1 MSKLLIINPGST
13 STKIAIFEDE
23 NAVYSKTLKHKSEII
38 SKFDSIMSQLDWREK
53 LIRKEIKKSD
63 YTLDELDTVV
73 ARGGAGLDPLIGGT
87 YLIDKYMVKD
97 LRDEKNA
104 SHASNLAGIIAFNIS
119 NDFSI
124 PSYTV
129 DPISVDEFED
139 IARLSGLPEIPR
151 KCQSHAL
158 NLKSIGRKTAEK
170 LKLKFKESNIIGV
183 HLGGGISVAPL
194 KNGRI
199 VDVNNANQ
207 GGPYSPERVG
217 TLPSL
222 DLAEYIFDNKPDKKQ
237 FKKRLLGGG
246 GLNAYLGTNDGLEIE
261 KRIESNDQKAKLV
274 YDGMIYQISKEIGA
288 MATVLKGDVDGIF
301 ITGGLANS
309 KYITDRIKKRV
320 SFIAEVYIYPGAEEM
335 KNLALGALRILNNEE
350 NSLRYKQGKIK
361 NNHHKLFGGDN

>member
-1 MSKLLIINPGST
+1 MFKLLIINPGST

-23 NAVYSKTLKHKSEII
+23 NEVYLKTLKHKSEII
-38 SKFDSIMSQLDWREK
+38 SKFDSIMDQLEWREN
-53 LIRKEIKKSD
+53 LIKKEIKKSD

-87 YLIDKYMVKD
+87 YLIDQDLIRD

-119 NDFSI
+119 KGLNI

-129 DPISVDEFED
+129 DPISVDEFEE
-139 IARLSGLPEIPR
+139 IARLSGLPEMPR

-158 NLKSIGRKTAEK
+158 NLKSIGRKTAEE
-170 LKLKFKESNIIGV
+170 LKLKFNESNLIGV

-199 VDVNNANQ
+199 IDVNNANQ

-222 DLAEYIFDNKPDKKQ
+222 DLAEYIFENKPDRNK

-246 GLNAYLGTNDGLEIE
+246 GLNAYLGTNDALVIE
-261 KRIESNDQKAKLV
+261 KRIDSNDQKAKLV

-309 KYITDRIKKRV
+309 NYITDRIKK
-320 SFIAEVYIYPGAEEM
+320 SINFIAEVYVYPGAEEI

-350 NSLRYKQGKIK
+350 NSLSYNQGKIK
-361 NNHHKLFGGDN
+361 NEYDKLFGGSN